1 MSGEELAAQLAG
13 LAISGGTP
21 AAAPPMAAGL
31 ALCSSNPAAV
41 PPVDAAIGGKVDAV
55 SGKVAGLGTAM
66 EALRELVGWP
76 VLYAREGRELG
87 VRWPKGLLLHGPP
100 GTRAGCGDVFRKQC
114 VGRAMGRQ

>member
-41 PPVDAAIGGKVDAV
+41 PPVDDAIGGKVDAF

-76 VLYAREGRELG
+76 MLYAREGRELG

-100 GTRAGCGDVFRKQC
+100 GTRAGCGDVFRKQ
-114 VGRAMGRQ
+114 

>member
-1 MSGEELAAQLAG
+1 MSSKELAAQLADFSLSRG
-13 LAISGGTP
+13 AP
-21 AAAPPMAAGL
+21 AAPPPIAAGL
-31 ALCSSNPAAV
+31 ALASSDPAAV
-41 PPVDAAIGGKVDAV
+41 PPVDAT

-100 GTRAGCGDVFRKQC
+100 GTRAGCGEGGLQKAMC
-114 VGRAMGRQ
+114 AIHAMGRQ